1 VSRYPNRLYGQLAA
15 ELNLVLKPQA
25 NDIKII
31 PIFIYGVISPPTNK
45 IRIFNWFW
53 GGLLMVHSKL
63 CFCGRIEPTFK
74 FHLISFLFF
83 SFLFFS
89 FYATDMIEDNNKMK
103 YNFFFC
109 LDATDTNTF
118 GLFVQIQSI
127 QSSHLG
133 STLTCCGVGI
143 FGRCSWSW
151 QKILGLQNLVR
162 KFISVCVS
170 DD

>member
-1 VSRYPNRLYGQLAA
+1 MFCLWFTKNCVSPI
-15 ELNLVLKPQA
+15 ELNLELKYQA
-25 NDIKII
+25 NDIKISQ
-31 PIFIYGVISPPTNK
+31 IFIYGVISPPTNK

-63 CFCGRIEPTFK
+63 CFCGRIESTFK
-74 FHLISFLFF
+74 FHLI

-103 YNFFFC
+103 YNFFS

-127 QSSHLG
+127 QSGHLG

-151 QKILGLQNLVR
+151 QKILGLQNLVH